1 MESGVGII
9 GTQLSCMKLSH
20 NIKLKRKIGSLKETG
35 LNTSTNN
42 CKMMIIIGNIV

>member
-20 NIKLKRKIGSLKETG
+20 NIKLIKENRQ
-35 LNTSTNN
+35 LERNWA
-42 CKMMIIIGNIV
+42 KHLYKQL